1 MDAQR
6 FDRLASA
13 LASRFSRRTAVK
25 NGLGLGAVALGTS
38 GLALHH
44 SAVAQ
49 EASPVGSPPDA
60 CISLSEA
67 ENVAVARRW
76 YEEALNERNFDV
88 IDEIVAADGRHD
100 LIFYPETP
108 NPEGIKQVLGD
119 VLDAFPDVR
128 FTVEESLSD
137 GDLVVLRWLAT
148 GTFAAAYHG
157 VPPSGEPASWS
168 GINMF
173 RFACGQIVEAWAEVD
188 TLSQVGLNLVID
200 DSAIATPGAEATPAA
215 DCAPG
220 SEAANADIAVQW
232 FEVWNSGELSL
243 YESLVSPDT
252 IHHFGMHADAV
263 GAKALQDGVQSFLTA
278 FPDLVHSNDEVIAD
292 GNLVAVRFTQT
303 GTFTGPFLGA
313 EPTGEPISVTG
324 ISIFRVECGVVA
336 ESWSEEGGFA
346 LWRQLGIIEATAT
359 PAP

>member
-6 FDRLASA
+6 FDRLSSA

-25 NGLGLGAVALGTS
+25 RSGLGLGAVALG
-38 GLALHH
+38 GLALHQ
-44 SAVAQ
+44 SGAAQ
-49 EASPVGSPPDA
+49 EATPMASPPGA

-76 YEEALNERNFDV
+76 YDEALNERNFDV
-88 IDEIVAADGRHD
+88 INEIVAADGRHN

-108 NPEGIKQVLGD
+108 NPEGIKVVLGD
-119 VLDAFPDVR
+119 VLAAFPDVR
-128 FTVEESLSD
+128 FTVEEALSD
-137 GDLVVLRWLAT
+137 GDLVVLRWSAT

-157 VPPSGEPASWS
+157 VSPTGEPASWG

-173 RFACGQIVEAWAEVD
+173 RLACGQIVEAWAEVD
-188 TLSQVGLNLVID
+188 TLSQTGLNLDINIT
-200 DSAIATPGAEATPAA
+200 AIATPGAEATPAA
-215 DCAPG
+215 DCVPG
-220 SEAANADIAVQW
+220 SEVTNADVAVQW
-232 FEVWNSGELSL
+232 FDVWNSRDLSL

-252 IHHFGMHADAV
+252 VHHFGMHADAV
-263 GAKALQDGVQSFLTA
+263 GAQAVQDSVQSFLTA
-278 FPDLVHSNDEVIAD
+278 FPDLVHSNEQVIAD
-292 GNLVAVRFTQT
+292 GNLVAIRFTQT

-313 EPTGEPISVTG
+313 EPTGESISVTG